1 MARGAL
7 EMKIAEKLAEVRFP
21 DMKYKTEM
29 RSVKKG
35 IRLICLNIFY
45 ICVCFLGLV
54 PILYIFLLSVSG
66 GSGAL
71 TTGLSILP
79 EKFTL
84 ENYRRII
91 VEESFLRWM
100 ANSVVLSVGTMVIA
114 MGTSVL
120 ASYAF
125 SRFRFVGK
133 NVSMQILLLLN
144 AFPQILSMFA
154 IFRLFRLMNL
164 LDSHVGLIFV
174 YAGSMCIFSIWNMK
188 GYFASIPIEIE
199 EASKIDGA
207 SNAQLIVRIILPLA
221 RPAIIVTAVMVLIF
235 VWNEYLFATTFMLKE
250 ESYTLAGGLYQLQAN
265 DYSRSWPLFSA
276 AAILV
281 SVPILVI
288 FFCFQKYMVS
298 GLTAG
303 GVKG

>member
-1 MARGAL
+1 
-7 EMKIAEKLAEVRFP
+7 MKR
-21 DMKYKTEM
+21 TM
-29 RSVKKG
+29 RKKMQLVFLNLFF
-35 IRLICLNIFY
+35 ICICL
-45 ICVCFLGLV
+45 LGLV
-54 PILYIFLLSVSG
+54 PILYVFLLSVSS

-71 TTGLSILP
+71 TTGLSLLP

-84 ENYRRII
+84 ENYQRII
-91 VEESFLRWM
+91 VEKPFLKWL
-100 ANSVVLSVGTMVIA
+100 ANSAVLSAGTMVLA
-114 MGTSVL
+114 MGTSVT

-125 SRFRFVGK
+125 SRFQFRGRKVA
-133 NVSMQILLLLN
+133 MQTLLLLN

-154 IFRLFRLMNL
+154 IFRLFRLLNL
-164 LDSHVGLIFV
+164 LNSHAGLIV
-174 YAGSMCIFSIWNMK
+174 IYAGSMCIFSIWNMK
-188 GYFASIPIEIE
+188 GYFDSIPVEIE

-207 SNAQLIVRIILPLA
+207 GNMQMIVRIILPLA

-288 FFCFQKYMVS
+288 FFCIQKYMVS

>member
-1 MARGAL
+1 MN
-7 EMKIAEKLAEVRFP
+7 
-21 DMKYKTEM
+21 
-29 RSVKKG
+29 KKSKQKC
-35 IRLICLNIFY
+35 RLFFLNLFFIGL
-45 ICVCFLGLV
+45 CFLGLI
-54 PILYIFLLSVSG
+54 PILYAVILSISE

-71 TTGLSILP
+71 TSGTGILP
-79 EKFTL
+79 GQITFD
-84 ENYRRII
+84 NYRRIML
-91 VEESFLRWM
+91 EEPFLRWLL
-100 ANSVVLSVGTMVIA
+100 NSAVLSVGTMILA
-114 MGTSVL
+114 MSTSVT

-125 SRFRFVGK
+125 SRFKFKGK
-133 NVSMQILLLLN
+133 KAVLQVLLLLN
-144 AFPQILSMFA
+144 AFPQILTMFA
-154 IFRLFRLMNL
+154 LFRLFKNLNL
-164 LDSHVGLIFV
+164 LNSHLGLILI

-188 GYFASIPIEIE
+188 GYFDSIPIEIE

-207 SNAQLIVRIILPLA
+207 SDMQLIRKIILPLA

-281 SVPILVI
+281 SIPILII
-288 FFCFQKYMVS
+288 FFCIQKYMVS

>member
-1 MARGAL
+1 MN
-7 EMKIAEKLAEVRFP
+7 
-21 DMKYKTEM
+21 
-29 RSVKKG
+29 KKSKQKC
-35 IRLICLNIFY
+35 RLFFLNLFFIGL
-45 ICVCFLGLV
+45 CFLGLV
-54 PILYIFLLSVSG
+54 PILYAVILSISE

-71 TTGLSILP
+71 TSGTGILP
-79 EKFTL
+79 GQITFD
-84 ENYRRII
+84 NYRRILL
-91 VEESFLRWM
+91 EEPFLRWLL
-100 ANSVVLSVGTMVIA
+100 NSAVLSVGTMLLA
-114 MGTSVL
+114 MSTSVT

-125 SRFRFVGK
+125 SRFKFKGK
-133 NVSMQILLLLN
+133 KAVLQVLLLLN
-144 AFPQILSMFA
+144 AFPQILTMFA
-154 IFRLFRLMNL
+154 LFRLFKNLNL
-164 LDSHVGLIFV
+164 LNSHLGLILI

-188 GYFASIPIEIE
+188 GYFDSIPIEIE

-207 SNAQLIVRIILPLA
+207 SDMQLIRKIILPLA

-235 VWNEYLFATTFMLKE
+235 VWNESLFATTFMLKE

-281 SVPILVI
+281 SIPILII
-288 FFCFQKYMVS
+288 FFCIQKYMVS

>member
-1 MARGAL
+1 MN
-7 EMKIAEKLAEVRFP
+7 
-21 DMKYKTEM
+21 
-29 RSVKKG
+29 KKSKQKC
-35 IRLICLNIFY
+35 RLFFLNLFFIGL
-45 ICVCFLGLV
+45 CFLGLV
-54 PILYIFLLSVSG
+54 PILYAVILSISE

-71 TTGLSILP
+71 TSGTGILP
-79 EKFTL
+79 MQITFD
-84 ENYRRII
+84 NYRRILL
-91 VEESFLRWM
+91 EESFLRWLL
-100 ANSVVLSVGTMVIA
+100 NSAVLSVGTMILA
-114 MGTSVL
+114 MSTSVT

-125 SRFRFVGK
+125 SRFKFKGK
-133 NVSMQILLLLN
+133 KAVLQVLLLLN
-144 AFPQILSMFA
+144 AFPQILTMFA
-154 IFRLFRLMNL
+154 LFRLFKNLNL
-164 LDSHVGLIFV
+164 LNSHLGLILI

-188 GYFASIPIEIE
+188 GYFDSIPIEIE

-207 SNAQLIVRIILPLA
+207 SDMQLIRKIILPLA

-281 SVPILVI
+281 SIPILII
-288 FFCFQKYMVS
+288 FFCIQKYMVS

>member
-1 MARGAL
+1 MN
-7 EMKIAEKLAEVRFP
+7 
-21 DMKYKTEM
+21 
-29 RSVKKG
+29 KKSKQKC
-35 IRLICLNIFY
+35 RLFFLNLFFIGL
-45 ICVCFLGLV
+45 CFLGLV
-54 PILYIFLLSVSG
+54 PILYAVILSISE

-71 TTGLSILP
+71 TSGTGILP
-79 EKFTL
+79 MQITFD
-84 ENYRRII
+84 NYRRILL
-91 VEESFLRWM
+91 EEPFLRWLL
-100 ANSVVLSVGTMVIA
+100 NSAVLSVGTMLLA
-114 MGTSVL
+114 MSTSVT

-125 SRFRFVGK
+125 SRFKFRGK
-133 NVSMQILLLLN
+133 KAVLQVFLLLN
-144 AFPQILSMFA
+144 AFPQILTMFA
-154 IFRLFRLMNL
+154 LFRLFKNLNL
-164 LDSHVGLIFV
+164 LNSHLGLILI

-188 GYFASIPIEIE
+188 GYFDSIPIEIE

-207 SNAQLIVRIILPLA
+207 SDMQLIRKIILPLA

-281 SVPILVI
+281 SIPILII
-288 FFCFQKYMVS
+288 FFCIQKYMVS

>member
-1 MARGAL
+1 
-7 EMKIAEKLAEVRFP
+7 MKQSAKQKINLFFVNLFLCF
-21 DMKYKTEM
+21 
-29 RSVKKG
+29 V
-35 IRLICLNIFY
+35 CL
-45 ICVCFLGLV
+45 LGLI
-54 PILYIFLLSVSG
+54 PILYSFILSISS

-71 TTGLSILP
+71 ITGFSGIMQG
-79 EKFTL
+79 FTL
-84 ENYRRII
+84 ENYRKIL
-91 VEESFLRWM
+91 VDEPFLKWLV
-100 ANSVVLSVGTMVIA
+100 NSIVLSVGTMIIA
-114 MGTSVL
+114 MGTSVS

-125 SRFRFVGK
+125 SRFQFAGK
-133 NVSMQILLLLN
+133 QSAMQLLLLLN
-144 AFPQILSMFA
+144 AFPQILSMLA

-164 LDSHVGLIFV
+164 LDSHLGLVFI
-174 YAGSMCIFSIWNMK
+174 YSGSMCIFGIWNMK
-188 GYFASIPIEIE
+188 GYFDSIPIEIE

-207 SNAQLIVRIILPLA
+207 SNLQLIMRIILPLA

-276 AAILV
+276 AAMLV

-288 FFCFQKYMVS
+288 FFAIQKYMIS

>member
-1 MARGAL
+1 MN
-7 EMKIAEKLAEVRFP
+7 
-21 DMKYKTEM
+21 
-29 RSVKKG
+29 KKSKQKC
-35 IRLICLNIFY
+35 RLFFLNLFFIGL
-45 ICVCFLGLV
+45 CFFGLV
-54 PILYIFLLSVSG
+54 PILYAVILSISE

-71 TTGLSILP
+71 TSGTGILP
-79 EKFTL
+79 GQITFD
-84 ENYRRII
+84 NYRRILL
-91 VEESFLRWM
+91 EEPFLRWLL
-100 ANSVVLSVGTMVIA
+100 NSAVLSVGTMILA
-114 MGTSVL
+114 MSTSVT

-125 SRFRFVGK
+125 SRFKFKGK
-133 NVSMQILLLLN
+133 KAVLQVLLLLN
-144 AFPQILSMFA
+144 AFPQILTMFA
-154 IFRLFRLMNL
+154 LFRLFKNLNL
-164 LDSHVGLIFV
+164 LNSHLGLILI
-174 YAGSMCIFSIWNMK
+174 YAGSMCSFSIWNMK
-188 GYFASIPIEIE
+188 GYFDSIPIEIE

-207 SNAQLIVRIILPLA
+207 SDMQWIRKIILPLA

-281 SVPILVI
+281 SIPILII
-288 FFCFQKYMVS
+288 FFCIQKYMVS